1 VRIHHDDLGGP
12 VARYLVVANQT
23 LGGAELRAKLD
34 ELTSG
39 ANAIVHLVAPVS
51 RTDGVR
57 DWEYPPTERTGPD
70 AATVARWL
78 AEARVK
84 REIDRLR
91 AAGVDAGGEVVE
103 HDPVNRIREALNEQH
118 YDGIVVATLP
128 RSLSRWL
135 LTDLPHRI
143 TRLSTVPVTH
153 VEGTAG
159 PSL

>member
-1 VRIHHDDLGGP
+1 M
-12 VARYLVVANQT
+12 ARYLVVANQT
-23 LGGAELRAKLD
+23 LGGAELWAKLD

-39 ANAIVHLVAPVS
+39 RDAIVHLVAPVS
-51 RTDGVR
+51 RTEGER
-57 DWEYPPTERTGPD
+57 DWEYPPTEHTGPD

-84 REIDRLR
+84 REIERLT
-91 AAGVDAGGEVVE
+91 AAGVGATGEVVE
-103 HDPVNRIREALNEQH
+103 HDPVNRIREVLDEQQ

-135 LTDLPHRI
+135 VMDLPHRI
-143 TRLSTVPVTH
+143 MRLSTVPVTH

>member
-1 VRIHHDDLGGP
+1 MIRHDDRGGP
-12 VARYLVVANQT
+12 VARYLVIANQT

-34 ELTSG
+34 ELTGSG
-39 ANAIVHLVAPVS
+39 DAVLRFVVPVS
-51 RTDGVR
+51 RTDGER
-57 DWEYPPTERTGPD
+57 DWDNPPTEHTGPD

-84 REIDRLR
+84 RELDRLT
-91 AAGVDAGGEVVE
+91 AAGVDATGEVVD
-103 HDPVNRIREALNEQH
+103 HDPVNRIRAALNEQQ

-128 RSLSRWL
+128 RTLSRWL
-135 LTDLPHRI
+135 VMDLPHRI

>member
-1 VRIHHDDLGGP
+1 M
-12 VARYLVVANQT
+12 ASYLVIANQT

-34 ELTSG
+34 ELG
-39 ANAIVHLVAPVS
+39 AAGNVALHLVVPVS
-51 RTDGVR
+51 RTEGER

-78 AEARVK
+78 AQARLN
-84 REIDRLR
+84 RELTRLI
-91 AAGVDAGGEVVE
+91 AVGVDATGEVVE
-103 HDPVNRIREALNEQH
+103 HDPVERIRKSLDERQ

-128 RSLSRWL
+128 QALSRWL
-135 LTDLPHRI
+135 LMDLPHRV
-143 TRLSTVPVTH
+143 TRLSTIPVTH